1 MFVDEAEVIIEAGR
15 GGDGKASFFPG
26 QKSGPDGGDGGK
38 GGNIYITVTSD
49 LTALSQFTYKK
60 VIKAPDGNPGQKF
73 QKSGKNG
80 ADITLRLP
88 LGSILTDKNSQEI
101 IELADINQKIL
112 VCRGGG
118 GGKGTYALRSSRNT
132 TPLYAQK
139 GLPGQKRLFGIVLK
153 LIADYGLIGLPNTG
167 KSSLLN
173 ELTAAHVKVANY
185 PFTTLEPNLGAMEG
199 KIIADIP
206 GLIEGASGGK
216 GLGIKFLKHI
226 EKVNLLL
233 HCIAADS
240 GEVETDYKIVRGEL
254 EKFNPLL
261 TQKPEVIVLTKSD
274 TVKQVEL
281 VKKRNKLQKYG
292 RVVEVSIHDWDSLEK
307 LKSILF

>member
-1 MFVDEAEVIIEAGR
+1 M
-15 GGDGKASFFPG
+15 
-26 QKSGPDGGDGGK
+26 
-38 GGNIYITVTSD
+38 
-49 LTALSQFTYKK
+49 
-60 VIKAPDGNPGQKF
+60 
-73 QKSGKNG
+73 
-80 ADITLRLP
+80 
-88 LGSILTDKNSQEI
+88 
-101 IELADINQKIL
+101 
-112 VCRGGG
+112 
-118 GGKGTYALRSSRNT
+118 
-132 TPLYAQK
+132 
-139 GLPGQKRLFGIVLK
+139 K